1 MPYLKK
7 LAPLRLLV
15 LTVSIVFSPLIS
27 EAAGVNDS
35 EVPKPTQTTKECKKG
50 KVWSEKK
57 KRCVKPGNASLN
69 DDILYGAVREYAYA
83 GQFENAQK
91 ILTAMKDQSDD
102 RVLTYWGFTHRKLG
116 NVDLGMA
123 FYDRAVSQNPDN
135 LLARSYMGQAHVE
148 AGDTYLAWV
157 QLQEIRTRG
166 GAGTWPEQ
174 SLAEAIRS
182 DETYNY

>member
-1 MPYLKK
+1 MFVKPVFFAAAIAL
-7 LAPLRLLV
+7 LPL
-15 LTVSIVFSPLIS
+15 SSM
-27 EAAGVNDS
+27 AAGSDDPF
-35 EVPKPTQTTKECKKG
+35 VPKPTQTTKECKKG

-83 GQFENAQK
+83 GQFENAQTV
-91 ILTAMKDQSDD
+91 LSAMTDQSDD
-102 RVLTYWGFTHRKLG
+102 RVLTYWGFTHRNLG
-116 NVDLGMA
+116 DVELGMA
-123 FYDRAVSQNPDN
+123 FYERAISQNPDN

-148 AGDTYLAWV
+148 AGAPYLAWV

-166 GAGTWPEQ
+166 GAGTWPDQ

-182 DETYNY
+182 GETYNY